1 MERVIQ
7 VNQKLCK
14 GLTLN
19 EEFTLDL
26 NDEQIDTLRAVAIQ
40 CDWVMGDVFSYLV
53 EHENRQLLIQLFEG
67 DLEDLKEKLIEG
79 IYDIN
84 FDF

>member
-26 NDEQIDTLRAVAIQ
+26 NDEQTEVIRAVAIQ
-40 CDWVMGDVFSYLV
+40 CDCAMGEVFSHLV
-53 EHENRQLLIQLFEG
+53 EHENRALLIQLFEG